1 MQALTEY
8 IGGLTTDQGWNQG
21 RPFYLFPWERRFL
34 GGPNPGPRGRENVIH
49 RHHRN
54 GHAHSYEEK
63 TMSSVFWDKDNLIQ
77 RVGSNIEELGHI
89 RHEEN
94 SNQYVLWLKDTR
106 GGGGGNKGYIR
117 GDTFP
122 SMEDAKQNAA
132 SSTSARIFHYMW
144 LTSLRDK
151 GNETGRDVAQAI
163 EGVESGKPLTES
175 TFKEEMDK
183 LKAESEKQ
191 ARFYFV
197 MGALASIV
205 VSIFVTLI
213 F

>member
-1 MQALTEY
+1 
-8 IGGLTTDQGWNQG
+8 
-21 RPFYLFPWERRFL
+21 
-34 GGPNPGPRGRENVIH
+34 
-49 RHHRN
+49 
-54 GHAHSYEEK
+54 
-63 TMSSVFWDKDNLIQ
+63 MSSVFWDKDNLIQ
-77 RVGSNIEELGHI
+77 RVGSNIEELGHV
-89 RHEEN
+89 RREEN
-94 SNQYVLWLKDTR
+94 SNQCILWLKDTR
-106 GGGGGNKGYIR
+106 GVFGSNKRYIR

-132 SSTSARIFHYMW
+132 SSTSAWLFHYMW
-144 LTSLRDK
+144 LTGLRAE
-151 GNETGRDVAQAI
+151 GNETVRDVAQAI

-183 LKAESEKQ
+183 RATESKEEMDKLKAESEKR

-205 VSIFVTLI
+205 VSIFVALI

>member
-1 MQALTEY
+1 
-8 IGGLTTDQGWNQG
+8 
-21 RPFYLFPWERRFL
+21 
-34 GGPNPGPRGRENVIH
+34 
-49 RHHRN
+49 
-54 GHAHSYEEK
+54 
-63 TMSSVFWDKDNLIQ
+63 MSSVLWDKDNLIQ
-77 RVGSNIEELGHI
+77 RVGSNIEELGHV

-106 GGGGGNKGYIR
+106 GVFGSNKGYIR

-132 SSTSARIFHYMW
+132 SSTSAWLFHYMW
-144 LTSLRDK
+144 LIGLRTE
-151 GNETGRDVAQAI
+151 GNERGRDVAQAI

-183 LKAESEKQ
+183 LKAESKEEMDKLKAESNKQ
-191 ARFYFV
+191 SRFHSV
-197 MGALASIV
+197 MGILAGIVISIV
-205 VSIFVTLI
+205 VALI